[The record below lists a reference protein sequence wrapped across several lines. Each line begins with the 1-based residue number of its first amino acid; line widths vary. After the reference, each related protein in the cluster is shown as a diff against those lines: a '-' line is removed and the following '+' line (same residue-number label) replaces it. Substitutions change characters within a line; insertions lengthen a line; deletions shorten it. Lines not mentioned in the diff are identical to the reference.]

1 MFLAGSLWVASIWI
15 KFLEL
20 CFFCDFSSLLE
31 PCGLHFR
38 GPGHPRAALG
48 SILAPLVPKAD
59 SRGSVGRP
67 FWRLWAPFGLQVG
80 RQSASKRKAAFRSHI
95 LSINLDVI
103 LSDFSV
109 FLLKIWISQNM
120 SFLEHV
126 FYVFFLCLE
135 RFEAVKYSKNRVGS
149 FKNTMYRK
157 SKKINPRL
165 DFS

>member
-1 MFLAGSLWVASIWI
+1 MARRLQYVCSAMLRQWFLQGL
-15 KFLEL
+15 LEYHPSESSFWSYV
-20 CFFCDFSSLLE
+20 FFCDFSSILE

-67 FWRLWAPFGLQVG
+67 FWRLWAPFGPQVG

-103 LSDFSV
+103 LSDFSIFSLQCWYKKFV
-109 FLLKIWISQNM
+109 IFGSRFLG
-120 SFLEHV
+120 V
-126 FYVFFLCLE
+126 CLVLGAIRTSE
-135 RFEAVKYSKNRVGS
+135 
-149 FKNTMYRK
+149 
-157 SKKINPRL
+157 I
-165 DFS
+165 

>member
-1 MFLAGSLWVASIWI
+1 MARRLQYVCSAMLRQCFLQGL
-15 KFLEL
+15 LEYHQSEL
-20 CFFCDFSSLLE
+20 SFWSYVFFCDFSSLLE
-31 PCGLHFR
+31 PWGLHFR

-103 LSDFSV
+103 LTDFQFFCLRCWYKKYVICGARFLCV
-109 FLLKIWISQNM
+109 FL
-120 SFLEHV
+120 V
-126 FYVFFLCLE
+126 FGAIRTSE
-135 RFEAVKYSKNRVGS
+135 
-149 FKNTMYRK
+149 
-157 SKKINPRL
+157 I
-165 DFS
+165 